1 MEKLTRKYGLIT
13 AICMVV
19 GTVIGSGVFFKAQNV
34 LNATGG
40 NMPLGIA
47 AWVITG
53 VIMIICSAQFSVMAT
68 KYEKVSGV
76 VDYAE
81 ATCGKGYAYYLAWFM
96 VNVYYPGMTSVLAW
110 VSARYFGVLFGWSM
124 VGPEVLCLAGF
135 FLIANYTLNA
145 LSPKLAGKFQVSAT
159 IIKLIPI
166 VLMAIVGTIVG
177 LANGTLTNN
186 FTHVVHEAVG
196 GIGGGLFA
204 AIVATVF
211 AYEGWIVA
219 TSINAELK
227 NPKKNLPLALVIG
240 SLIVVVAYV
249 LYYIGVAGGASNE
262 TLMGEGAT
270 TAFSNI
276 FGGVGGTILNICIV
290 ISCLGTLNGLMVG
303 ATRGMYAIAA
313 RNEGPRPKMFGQIDK
328 ASNMTT
334 NSSVWGLFVC
344 AAWLL
349 YFYGANLAP
358 NGGWFGIFNFDSSE
372 LPIVTIYAMYIPMFI
387 MWMIKEKDM
396 TPFKRFVLPILSI
409 IACAFMVFA
418 AVWAHGVTPLQSA
431 QKDDKFAFPVLFY
444 LIIFG
449 VIMLAGFLFSDTF
462 KRILAKFKKGAK
474 NLEATTDEAD
484 KAVAKNSDEAC
495 KADVAVAETTSS
507 QE

>member
-1 MEKLTRKYGLIT
+1 MEKLVQKYGLAT

-34 LNATGG
+34 LVATGG

-47 AWVITG
+47 AWLITG
-53 VIMIICSAQFSVMAT
+53 LLMIICSLQFASMAT

-81 ATCGKGYAYYLAWFM
+81 ATCGKGYGYYLAWFM

-124 VGPEVLCLAGF
+124 VGAEVLALAGF
-135 FLIANYTLNA
+135 FLIASYTMNA
-145 LSPKLAGKFQVSAT
+145 LSPKLAGKFQISAT
-159 IIKLIPI
+159 VIKLIPI

-186 FTHVVHEAVG
+186 FVTVVTEAVG
-196 GIGGGLFA
+196 GTASSGLFA

-227 NPKKNLPLALVIG
+227 NPKKNLPIALIIG
-240 SLIVVVAYV
+240 SLIVVAAYV
-249 LYYIGVAGGASNE
+249 FYFVGVAGGATSAVLIE
-262 TLMGEGAT
+262 EGAT
-270 TAFSNI
+270 TAFVNI
-276 FGGVGGTILNICIV
+276 FGGVGGTLLNICIV
-290 ISCLGTLNGLMVG
+290 VSCLGTLNGLMVG

-313 RNEGPRPKMFGQIDK
+313 REEGPLPKVFAQVDK
-328 ASNMTT
+328 ATNMTT

-349 YFYGANLAP
+349 YFYGANLTS
-358 NGGWFGIFNFDSSE
+358 GWFGLFNFDSSE
-372 LPIVTIYAMYIPMFI
+372 LPIITIYAMYIPIFI
-387 MWMIKEKDM
+387 AWMKKEKEM
-396 TPFKRFVLPILSI
+396 GVFKRFVLPI
-409 IACAFMVFA
+409 IALLACLFMVFA
-418 AVWAHGVTPLQSA
+418 AVYAHGITPYLAAKAEGRFS
-431 QKDDKFAFPVLFY
+431 FPVLFY
-444 LIIFG
+444 LIIFA
-449 VIMLAGFLFSDTF
+449 VIM
-462 KRILAKFKKGAK
+462 ILGAIFRKSSKKDA
-474 NLEATTDEAD
+474 
-484 KAVAKNSDEAC
+484 
-495 KADVAVAETTSS
+495 
-507 QE
+507 Q